1 MRHSMGNNMRIV
13 DPHVHMAIE
22 YAQTLS
28 VVWDEMSFFTEDLE
42 CILAKTAL
50 RIWSFDGGE

>member
-1 MRHSMGNNMRIV
+1 MRIV